1 MASAPRYTYIISRNL
16 DPIFALFIGL
26 SAAYTRI
33 NREQTEKG
41 FNRQDTI
48 GQLQRRFDIAL
59 GRDVQ
64 PRRIGLDAV
73 KERVEGDGK

>member
-41 FNRQDTI
+41 FSRQDTLD
-48 GQLQRRFDIAL
+48 QLQRRFDIAF

-64 PRRIGLDAV
+64 PRRIGADDGGKAV
-73 KERVEGDGK
+73 DTKGT